1 MHVHNRLLFGMCKC
15 MCVLLFAH
23 VWICVYG
30 NVCLYVC
37 FMCTCKQICV
47 LGLLMRAQKC
57 VCVCT
62 FVCVICVCVVRKR
75 AKDEGAIAK
84 PGVSWA
90 FSWAPP
96 VAVIRVS
103 GCDQSSGS

>member
-1 MHVHNRLLFGMCKC
+1 MGLSLRSLFVPSYFGGIAGSEVSVGHVFSWG
-15 MCVLLFAH
+15 VLAA
-23 VWICVYG
+23 
-30 NVCLYVC
+30 
-37 FMCTCKQICV
+37 T
-47 LGLLMRAQKC
+47 
-57 VCVCT
+57 T
-62 FVCVICVCVVRKR
+62 VVGGR